1 MHDVLCV
8 SLVLTSCFTICMFV
22 ACWLIKPI
30 HSLHVHTFY
39 SFLFKVVRITTNPTC
54 LYTHKHTLNTV
65 SVRTVRIV
73 SVCLQNDF
81 LILPST
87 MDDDVFFGTLLCK
100 HRLCES
106 AVEFL
111 LLSEDTVLS
120 LASLPTHHIVQMALI
135 ILELFCIWRWDV
147 GLYQCVGVRG
157 GNPDAVSS
165 VGLGA
170 LYPLYFCV
178 LYITRCICLCRHA
191 HQMPVVP
198 S

>member
-1 MHDVLCV
+1 MYRH
-8 SLVLTSCFTICMFV
+8 F
-22 ACWLIKPI
+22 I
-30 HSLHVHTFY
+30 HSCLKWSELLLTLHV
-39 SFLFKVVRITTNPTC
+39 
-54 LYTHKHTLNTV
+54 YTHTNTH
-65 SVRTVRIV
+65 STMLMYGLLGLFPK
-73 SVCLQNDF
+73 SHFVCLQNDF

-100 HRLCES
+100 HRLCVS

-111 LLSEDTVLS
+111 LLSEDTVPS

-135 ILELFCIWRWDV
+135 ILELFCILRRDV

-165 VGLGA
+165 VSLGA